1 MKLEKRGD
9 VTPEEAAAAEEVSQ
23 KSAGKQKPVLLYLVI
38 LFAIALF
45 LILFSFLVQNHTSA
59 MEMQELQNQAD
70 AAQELRIQ
78 YSESQAENES
88 LRQQIESLN
97 SQIAED
103 EKAQRAME
111 LLWKLER
118 LYLAGDNAGCQTVL
132 AALQA
137 DDLYLSLP
145 ETTAAEG
152 DTYETPRAAYDRI
165 LAELTGSN
173 AAQ

>member
-1 MKLEKRGD
+1 MSVPKNLPCFAGASR
-9 VTPEEAAAAEEVSQ
+9 EE
-23 KSAGKQKPVLLYLVI
+23 
-38 LFAIALF
+38 
-45 LILFSFLVQNHTSA
+45 
-59 MEMQELQNQAD
+59 
-70 AAQELRIQ
+70 
-78 YSESQAENES
+78 
-88 LRQQIESLN
+88 
-97 SQIAED
+97 
-103 EKAQRAME
+103 AME

-165 LAELTGSN
+165 LAELTGDN

>member
-9 VTPEEAAAAEEVSQ
+9 VTPEEAAAAEEASQ

-97 SQIAED
+97 SQIAE
-103 EKAQRAME
+103 E
-111 LLWKLER
+111 LAVPPVKIH
-118 LYLAGDNAGCQTVL
+118 C
-132 AALQA
+132 
-137 DDLYLSLP
+137 S
-145 ETTAAEG
+145 
-152 DTYETPRAAYDRI
+152 I
-165 LAELTGSN
+165 LAEDAIK
-173 AAQ
+173 AAIEDYRSKQK